1 MDSNTQLYLDA
12 KMNRSPIGAR
22 LRAMKPKRLTRE
34 QSKDQTRERLLNS
47 ANTIFTKKGYVAAS
61 VEDIAAAAGYT
72 RGAFYSNFGGKAE
85 LLLEL
90 LRRDHET
97 MRAELQRIFDAGGT
111 REEMES
117 RALNFYSRFIRLNP
131 AFMLWCEAKLQAA
144 RDAKFR
150 ARYTA
155 FMREKLEDMA
165 HTIAMFAEQAGTPLL
180 LPPEQLAVGLM
191 GLCDG
196 VQAIH
201 IADPNYVSLDMT
213 EATLGGFFARVVL
226 GRGAD

>member
-1 MDSNTQLYLDA
+1 
-12 KMNRSPIGAR
+12 MNRPTIGAK

-97 MRAELQRIFDAGGT
+97 MRVELQQICDSGGT
-111 REEMES
+111 RGG
-117 RALNFYSRFIRLNP
+117 A
-131 AFMLWCEAKLQAA
+131 
-144 RDAKFR
+144 R
-150 ARYTA
+150 AR
-155 FMREKLEDMA
+155 KWS
-165 HTIAMFAEQAGTPLL
+165 
-180 LPPEQLAVGLM
+180 
-191 GLCDG
+191 C
-196 VQAIH
+196 
-201 IADPNYVSLDMT
+201 
-213 EATLGGFFARVVL
+213 AR
-226 GRGAD
+226 